1 MQKPTPTPTV
11 TPSPTPAI
19 VTAQAGEKAAAA
31 AGSHEGWTEDC
42 FIAPIS
48 TYADGEL
55 HFIAPIDSTYTAT
68 YNYKVFVDIAGHWAE
83 HDIHRVA
90 ARELYQGIDTGV
102 FALDAPMTRAMH
114 VTVLARLE
122 SADLSAY
129 HGVSAFDDVDNG
141 AWYAAAVAWA
151 ADNAITEGVG
161 DNLFEPDAPITRE
174 QIATML
180 LRYANEKGISAQQ
193 QAQNFDDADN
203 ISDWAKEA
211 VLMARALGVVEGK
224 EDNRFDPQASATRAE
239 VAAMFMR
246 LVGVMVEG

>member
-1 MQKPTPTPTV
+1 MPRASDGT
-11 TPSPTPAI
+11 
-19 VTAQAGEKAAAA
+19 
-31 AGSHEGWTEDC
+31 
-42 FIAPIS
+42 IAPIS

-68 YNYKVFVDIAGHWAE
+68 YNYKKFADVAGHWAE

-90 ARELYQGIDTGV
+90 ARELYQGIDSGV
-102 FALDAPMTRAMH
+102 FAPDAAMTRAMY

-129 HGVSAFDDVDNG
+129 HGVSAFADVDAD
-141 AWYAAAVAWA
+141 AWYAVAVAWA

-161 DNLFEPDAPITRE
+161 DNLFDPDAPITRE

-180 LRYANEKGISAQQ
+180 LRYADTKGISAQQ
-193 QAQNFDDADN
+193 QAQSFADADS

-211 VLMARALGVVEGK
+211 VSVARALGVVEGK

-246 LVGVMVEG
+246 LIGVMLG